1 MATVSF
7 KLAAPML
14 KFDPVS
20 RDRMFY
26 DQYEYGICI
35 ALDEAGCLRG
45 KTVKEMLGIIQ
56 QRNYARLR
64 YSAKDG
70 ISEEQQATLLLMFN
84 ELDPVRKQIKMV
96 ISFNIMYIYS
106 NDIHVLQKLAD
117 LPYVNFCNA
126 VQSVVDRP
134 RDVILITN
142 PKFRCRSYFKEK
154 VLEEHERDRLLNFLE
169 SRKDI
174 FRVTNTLKSTLNRY
188 RIHWLP
194 RHLFVEHN
202 DPKDI
207 TMLSLVMPG
216 IIRKTVSVQAK

>member
-1 MATVSF
+1 
-7 KLAAPML
+7 ML

-26 DQYEYGICI
+26 DKYEYGICI
-35 ALDEAGCLRG
+35 SLEEAGCLRA
-45 KTVKEMLGIIQ
+45 KTTAGVLEAIRYRNHARSQYYTSNSQITNRQKANLLAMLDELNLV
-56 QRNYARLR
+56 RDRL
-64 YSAKDG
+64 K
-70 ISEEQQATLLLMFN
+70 I
-84 ELDPVRKQIKMV
+84 VV
-96 ISFNIMYIYS
+96 SFGIMYIYS
-106 NDIHVLQKLAD
+106 NDIPALQKLAD
-117 LPYVNFCNA
+117 LPYVHFCNA
-126 VQSVVDRP
+126 VQAVVDRP
-134 RDVILITN
+134 RDVVVISN
-142 PKFRCRSYFKEK
+142 PKFKYRSYFKEK

-174 FRVTNTLKSTLNRY
+174 FRVTSTLKNNLNRY
-188 RIHWLP
+188 RVHWLA